1 MLRHSDQ
8 NNMTI
13 ALKVKLV
20 RDFYATTGN
29 ILFDNLTHIEQ
40 YHNDKFINE
49 VSLITLC
56 KNRFLNTV
64 VNASDLYNGVRF
76 YLDYET
82 RSVQAYD
89 HHYRNYRGSMKGRE
103 IYTAF
108 YIVLDFQNKR
118 DERLF
123 KINGSINKLKRMI
136 VQRGNEIKGYAEVE
150 SVSVV

>member
-1 MLRHSDQ
+1 MLRLSDQ

-20 RDFYATTGN
+20 RDFYASTGN
-29 ILFDNLTHIEQ
+29 INVVNSTHIEH
-40 YHNDKFINE
+40 YHNNKFANE
-49 VSLITLC
+49 GSLITLC

-64 VNASDLYNGVRF
+64 VNASDLYNRVRF

-82 RSVQAYD
+82 RSIQRYD
-89 HHYRNYRGSMKGRE
+89 HYHSNYSGSIKCRE
-103 IYTAF
+103 VYTAF
-108 YIVLDFQNKR
+108 YIVLDFQDKR

-136 VQRGNEIKGYAEVE
+136 VQRGDEIRGYAEVE